1 MSIILLISF
10 LWAYLEGKRE
20 AQYFHYKWSLPN
32 PTKIKDEHVHFTLQ
46 RSLYVIIS
54 SLLGFLIFNWWVGI
68 LTFISISLSFSFFHN
83 GSYYLR
89 RNQMN
94 NKIYSLK
101 WRDESTTTTAK
112 ISLNYK
118 KRLLLLIVGIII
130 SITTDLLLTI
140 TYFL

>member
-101 WRDESTTTTAK
+101 WKDESTTTTAK
-112 ISLNYK
+112 MSLNYK

>member
-101 WRDESTTTTAK
+101 WKDESTTTTAK

>member
-10 LWAYLEGKRE
+10 LWSYLEGKRE

-32 PTKIKDEHVHFTLQ
+32 PTKIKDEHPYFTLQ
-46 RSLYVIIS
+46 RGLYVITS
-54 SLLGFLIFNWWVGI
+54 SLLCGFVFDWWIGI

-94 NKIYSLK
+94 NEIYPLK
-101 WRDESTTTTAK
+101 WKDESTTTTAK

-118 KRLLLLIVGIII
+118 KRLILLIVGIII
-130 SITTDLLLTI
+130 SITTDLFSMLYI
-140 TYFL
+140 FI